1 MCDARAFFPTVVVFA
16 FGLVND
22 VDVVGEVVA
31 EGVVGLLGVI
41 GGDGGVLLKRSAVE
55 MLSSEED
62 KPESLETEMR
72 SSMNNGDMDG
82 IVFGWLL
89 IGFEDR
95 RGTDKSNGESG
106 KE

>member
-1 MCDARAFFPTVVVFA
+1 MCDARAFFPAVVFA

-22 VDVVGEVVA
+22 VDVVGEVA
-31 EGVVGLLGVI
+31 KGVVGLLGVI